1 MDVKKLVEKAEEFA
15 TQKGISI
22 ITLGDVIFDR
32 GSFFSRLKEVE
43 GASCSY
49 RNYRR
54 AFRVMGSNKEWEKA
68 KTDQKDRR
76 KMRYARRKSNAT
88 LST

>member
-1 MDVKKLVEKAEEFA
+1 MDIKKLVEKADEFA
-15 TQKGISI
+15 ALKGISI
-22 ITLGDVIFDR
+22 VTLGDIIFDR
-32 GSFFSRLKEVE
+32 GSFFSRLKYEE

-54 AFRVMGSNKEWEKA
+54 ALKVMGSNKEWEKA

-88 LST
+88 LGT